1 MTRQKLLELLQD
13 IEWDNFEVK
22 TAKTDVPKDVWETV
36 SAFSNTSGGWIVFGV
51 SQKKKVFEIV
61 GVDAPEKL
69 ENDVLTTLRSKTKF
83 NIKLSPQAKRYKID
97 SKNVL
102 AFYIPSSDIK
112 PVYFNG
118 VHNTFIRTGSG
129 DQQASEFEINALYRD
144 QAFGSMSEK
153 TVEGTS
159 VNLLNK
165 ASYRRFR
172 EYLKGFNPNLHYNS
186 MEDDEFNQRLKIVT
200 DGKLTYGGLLFLGT
214 NAAITDHFSDF
225 RVDYL
230 EIPATNYA
238 DAEPR
243 YTFRIEEQENLWEY
257 YFVLF
262 QRLRIYANNPLT
274 IGEMGIGHEDT
285 KEIDALREAL
295 VNLLIHTDYFSPMKP
310 RIRVFTNRIEFENP
324 GKLPRTVEELM
335 KTDETLPRNPVLA
348 KFFRIAK
355 LCESAGYGFDKMLQ
369 WKKQTGNEVLFETTI
384 DKTKFTFMLD
394 IARANQE
401 GGTINGTEN
410 DESGTINDES
420 GMKSGTIDSESGMKS
435 GTIDSESGMK
445 SGTID
450 NESGTI
456 DSESGTINDE
466 SGTINDES
474 GTIDN
479 ESGTESGIKIK
490 TIDKI
495 MDLIGKDNTISI
507 TQLSTATNISRSTI
521 QKHID
526 NLKSK
531 GIIRREGAGK
541 GGKWVII
548 DL

>member
-1 MTRQKLLELLQD
+1 MPESQNIESHKSMTKQKLLEHLQD

-22 TAKTDVPKDVWETV
+22 TARTDVPKDVWETV

-51 SQKKKVFEIV
+51 SQKKQTFDIV
-61 GVDAPEKL
+61 GVDDVEKL
-69 ENDVLTTLRSKTKF
+69 ENDMLTTLRSKTKF

-97 SKNVL
+97 GKNVL

-118 VHNTFIRTGSG
+118 VQNTFIRTGSG

-153 TVEGTS
+153 AVEGTS
-159 VNLLNK
+159 VDSLNK
-165 ASYRRFR
+165 ASYKRFR
-172 EYLKGFNPNLHYNS
+172 EYLKGFNPNLHYNT
-186 MEDDEFNQRLKIVT
+186 MDDDEFNQRLKIVT

-295 VNLLIHTDYFSPMKP
+295 VNLLIHSDHFSPMKP

-324 GKLPRTVEELM
+324 GKLPRSVEELM

-348 KFFRIAK
+348 KFFRLAK
-355 LCESAGYGFDKMLQ
+355 LCESAGYGFDRMLQ
-369 WKKQTGNEVLFETTI
+369 WKKQTGNEVLFETSI

-394 IARANQE
+394 TTKAIGE
-401 GGTINGTEN
+401 
-410 DESGTINDES
+410 
-420 GMKSGTIDSESGMKS
+420 
-435 GTIDSESGMK
+435 
-445 SGTID
+445 
-450 NESGTI
+450 ESGTI
-456 DSESGTINDE
+456 DGTENEKSDTKSGTIENKSGMKTKESGTIE
-466 SGTINDES
+466 EKSGM
-474 GTIDN
+474 
-479 ESGTESGIKIK
+479 KIK
-490 TIDKI
+490 TVDKI
-495 MDLIGKDNTISI
+495 LDLISKNNSISI
-507 TQLSTATNISRSTI
+507 SQLSAETNITRSTI

-526 NLKSK
+526 NLKNN
-531 GIIRREGAGK
+531 GIIRRDGADK

-548 DL
+548 KPD

>member
-1 MTRQKLLELLQD
+1 M
-13 IEWDNFEVK
+13 
-22 TAKTDVPKDVWETV
+22 
-36 SAFSNTSGGWIVFGV
+36 
-51 SQKKKVFEIV
+51 
-61 GVDAPEKL
+61 
-69 ENDVLTTLRSKTKF
+69 LTTLRSKTKF
-83 NIKLSPQAKRYKID
+83 NIKLSPQATRYKVD
-97 SKNVL
+97 GKNVL
-102 AFYIPSSDIK
+102 AFYIPSSEIK

-118 VHNTFIRTGSG
+118 VQNTFIRTGSG

-159 VNLLNK
+159 IHSLNK
-165 ASYRRFR
+165 ASYKRFR
-172 EYLKGFNPNLHYNS
+172 EYLKGFNPNLHYNA
-186 MEDDEFNQRLKIVT
+186 MDDDEFNQRLKIVT

-243 YTFRIEEQENLWEY
+243 YTFRVEEQENLWEY

-295 VNLLIHTDYFSPMKP
+295 VNLLIHSDYFSPMKP

-348 KFFRIAK
+348 KFFRVAK
-355 LCESAGYGFDKMLQ
+355 LCESAGYGFDRMLQ

-394 IARANQE
+394 TTKAIREN
-401 GGTINGTEN
+401 GGM
-410 DESGTINDES
+410 ESGTISNMKTDEDAMKSGTKDEESGTKSGMIDNKS
-420 GMKSGTIDSESGMKS
+420 GMKSGTIEEKS
-435 GTIDSESGMK
+435 GTKMK
-445 SGTID
+445 TV
-450 NESGTI
+450 
-456 DSESGTINDE
+456 
-466 SGTINDES
+466 
-474 GTIDN
+474 
-479 ESGTESGIKIK
+479 
-490 TIDKI
+490 DKI
-495 MDLIGKDNTISI
+495 LDLISNNNAISI
-507 TQLSTATNISRSTI
+507 SQLSKETNITRSTI

-531 GIIRREGAGK
+531 GIICRDGADK
-541 GGKWVII
+541 GGKWVVIKP
-548 DL
+548 D

>member
-1 MTRQKLLELLQD
+1 MPEAQNIEYSKSLTKQQLLEHLQD

-22 TAKTDVPKDVWETV
+22 TARTDVPKDVWETV

-51 SQKKKVFEIV
+51 SEKKKKFEVV
-61 GVDAPEKL
+61 GVDNPEKL

-83 NIKLSPQAKRYKID
+83 NIKLLPQAKRYKID
-97 SKNVL
+97 GKNVL

-118 VHNTFIRTGSG
+118 VQNTFIRTGSG

-159 VNLLNK
+159 ANSLNK
-165 ASYRRFR
+165 ASYKRFR

-186 MEDDEFNQRLKIVT
+186 MDNDEFNQRLKIIT

-243 YTFRIEEQENLWEY
+243 YTFRVEEQENLWEY

-274 IGEMGIGHEDT
+274 IGEMGIGREDT
-285 KEIDALREAL
+285 KEMDALREAL

-335 KTDETLPRNPVLA
+335 RTDETLPRNPVLA

-394 IARANQE
+394 TAAKRI
-401 GGTINGTEN
+401 EN
-410 DESGTINDES
+410 EKSGMES
-420 GMKSGTIDSESGMKS
+420 GMIGLKSGTIEKENG
-435 GTIDSESGMK
+435 I
-445 SGTID
+445 
-450 NESGTI
+450 ESGT
-456 DSESGTINDE
+456 
-466 SGTINDES
+466 
-474 GTIDN
+474 
-479 ESGTESGIKIK
+479 KIK
-490 TIDKI
+490 TVDKI
-495 MDLIGKDNTISI
+495 LDLISKDNTISI
-507 TQLSTATNISRSTI
+507 TQLSIATKITRSTI
-521 QKHID
+521 QKHMD
-526 NLKSK
+526 NLKAK
-531 GIIRREGAGK
+531 GIIHRDDTGK

-548 DL
+548 KP

>member
-1 MTRQKLLELLQD
+1 MPEQQNIESNKSMTKQKLLEHLQD
-13 IEWDNFEVK
+13 IEWENFEVK
-22 TAKTDVPKDVWETV
+22 TARTDVPKDVWETV
-36 SAFSNTSGGWIVFGV
+36 FAFSNTSGGWIVFGV
-51 SQKKKVFEIV
+51 SQKKKTFDIV
-61 GVDAPEKL
+61 GVDDVEKL
-69 ENDVLTTLRSKTKF
+69 ENDMLTTLRSKTKF

-97 SKNVL
+97 GKNVL

-118 VHNTFIRTGSG
+118 VQNTFIRTGSG

-153 TVEGTS
+153 AVEDTS
-159 VNLLNK
+159 ADSLNK
-165 ASYRRFR
+165 ASYKRFR
-172 EYLKGFNPNLHYNS
+172 EYLKGFNPNLHYNT
-186 MEDDEFNQRLKIVT
+186 MDDDEFNQRLEIVT

-243 YTFRIEEQENLWEY
+243 YTFRVEEQENLWEY

-262 QRLRIYANNPLT
+262 QRLRIYANNSLT

-285 KEIDALREAL
+285 KEIEVLREAL

-310 RIRVFTNRIEFENP
+310 RIRVFTNRIEFENL

-348 KFFRIAK
+348 KFFRVAK

-369 WKKQTGNEVLFETTI
+369 WKKQTGNEVLFETSI

-394 IARANQE
+394 TTKAIGEESGTE
-401 GGTINGTEN
+401 GGMKNEESGTEN
-410 DESGTINDES
+410 KESST
-420 GMKSGTIDSESGMKS
+420 KSGTIENKSGMITEESGM
-435 GTIDSESGMK
+435 IE
-445 SGTID
+445 
-450 NESGTI
+450 
-456 DSESGTINDE
+456 SESGT
-466 SGTINDES
+466 
-474 GTIDN
+474 
-479 ESGTESGIKIK
+479 KIK
-490 TIDKI
+490 TVDKI
-495 MDLIGKDNTISI
+495 LDLISKNNAISI
-507 TQLSTATNISRSTI
+507 SQLSVETNITRSTI

-531 GIIRREGAGK
+531 GIIHREGTGK

-548 DL
+548 KTD

>member
-1 MTRQKLLELLQD
+1 MVKQKLLEHLQD

-51 SQKKKVFEIV
+51 SQKKKAFEIV
-61 GVDAPEKL
+61 GVDDPEKI
-69 ENDVLTTLRSKTKF
+69 ENDMLTTLRSKTKF
-83 NIKLSPQAKRYKID
+83 NVKLSPQAKRYKID
-97 SKNVL
+97 GKNVL

-112 PVYFNG
+112 PVYFNS
-118 VHNTFIRTGSG
+118 VQNTFIRTGSG
-129 DQQASEFEINALYRD
+129 DQRASEFEINALYRD

-153 TVEGTS
+153 TVESTS
-159 VNLLNK
+159 ADSLNK
-165 ASYRRFR
+165 ASYKRFR

-186 MEDDEFNQRLKIVT
+186 MEDDEFNQRLKIVS

-230 EIPATNYA
+230 EIPSTNYA

-243 YTFRIEEQENLWEY
+243 YTFRVEEQENLWEY

-295 VNLLIHTDYFSPMKP
+295 VNMLIHTDFFSPMKP

-369 WKKQTGNEVLFETTI
+369 WKKQTGNDVLFETTI
-384 DKTKFTFMLD
+384 DKTKFTFMTD
-394 IARANQE
+394 FTKA
-401 GGTINGTEN
+401 
-410 DESGTINDES
+410 ESGITDD
-420 GMKSGTIDSESGMKS
+420 KSGTIDAKSGMIDDKS
-435 GTIDSESGMK
+435 GM
-445 SGTID
+445 
-450 NESGTI
+450 
-456 DSESGTINDE
+456 
-466 SGTINDES
+466 
-474 GTIDN
+474 
-479 ESGTESGIKIK
+479 ESGIKGTDSGMKIK
-490 TIDKI
+490 TVDKI
-495 MDLIGKDNTISI
+495 LDLISKDNSISI
-507 TQLSTATNISRSTI
+507 TQLSTVTNITRSTI

-526 NLKSK
+526 NLKDK
-531 GIIRREGAGK
+531 RIIRRDGSGK
-541 GGKWVII
+541 GGKWII
-548 DL
+548 IKQ